1 LSKEYSMILSTFP
14 DKTAAKRAAKM
25 LVEQRLAACVQ
36 MFPLDSVYLWKG
48 EICEDGEMMLFIKSR
63 TELFDKV
70 SAAIREVHPYE
81 VPEIVQVP
89 ITDGLPEYLQWI
101 GACTI

>member
-1 LSKEYSMILSTFP
+1 MILSTFP